1 MYDVYVRRICMTYM
15 YDVYQCPG
23 AVWGFGVGN
32 RVGAMGK
39 PLARR
44 CFLGVWRWESR
55 WRDGRCLDHQCP
67 GAVWG
72 SCFLV
77 FRVGNRVGAMG
88 IALARGCFLGIWGWK
103 SRWRDDCVGN
113 LDAGDVGKR
122 ASRVLHDTA
131 VAQRPYER
139 NKKT

>member
-1 MYDVYVRRICMTYM
+1 MTYM

-55 WRDGRCLDHQCP
+55 WRE
-67 GAVWG
+67 GASWVYG
-72 SCFLV
+72 
-77 FRVGNRVGAMG
+77 VGNRVGAMAVVSTISVPVLSGGHASWFLGLG
-88 IALARGCFLGIWGWK
+88 IALAQWA
-103 SRWRDDCVGN
+103 SRWREGASWVYGVGN
-113 LDAGDVGKR
+113 RVG
-122 ASRVLHDTA
+122 AMTVLA
-131 VAQRPYER
+131 I
-139 NKKT
+139 